1 MPRSPYAIDWYVDP
15 KYDRHVLR
23 RSLGGLA
30 RRALAG
36 EAVQRPATLSVA
48 VVDNRKMKALN
59 RRFRGIDAVTDVL
72 SFPLGQD
79 EDGAEVGGP
88 TIGEV
93 IIAFP
98 TARQRAASVGES
110 VSAELAHLLVHGV
123 LHIVG
128 YDHERPK
135 DAARMRAREE
145 ALLGRAAH

>member
-1 MPRSPYAIDWYVDP
+1 
-15 KYDRHVLR
+15 
-23 RSLGGLA
+23 
-30 RRALAG
+30 
-36 EAVQRPATLSVA
+36 VQPPATLSVA
-48 VVDNRKMKALN
+48 VVNNRKMRSLN

-72 SFPLGQD
+72 SFPLGSD
-79 EDGAEVGGP
+79 EPGANVGGP

-98 TARQRAASVGES
+98 TARERAASAEES
-110 VSAELAHLLVHGV
+110 VNAELAHLLVHAV